1 MTPFSLALFGALA
14 KKGKEPTAPTK
25 IALGML
31 VAALGFVVITMGS
44 FELISPMDL
53 GERTQ
58 NVLSPGWL
66 ISTYLTLTFA
76 ELLLSPMG
84 ISFVSKVA
92 PPKYKGLMMGGWFV
106 ATAIGNYL
114 SSIPSMLWNKI
125 PLMANW
131 GILIALCVISAIVM
145 FALLKK
151 LNAVT
156 SES

>member
-1 MTPFSLALFGALA
+1 M
-14 KKGKEPTAPTK
+14 
-25 IALGML
+25 
-31 VAALGFVVITMGS
+31 
-44 FELISPMDL
+44 
-53 GERTQ
+53 
-58 NVLSPGWL
+58 
-66 ISTYLTLTFA
+66 
-76 ELLLSPMG
+76 
-84 ISFVSKVA
+84 
-92 PPKYKGLMMGGWFV
+92 

-156 SES
+156 AD